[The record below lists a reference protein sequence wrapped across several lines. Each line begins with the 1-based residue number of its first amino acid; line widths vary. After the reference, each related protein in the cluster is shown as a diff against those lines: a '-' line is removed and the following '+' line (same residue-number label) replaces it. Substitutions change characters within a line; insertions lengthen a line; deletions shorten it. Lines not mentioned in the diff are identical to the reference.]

1 MPTRFFELAGDD
13 ARPALDELAG
23 RARALGASARLLASV
38 DTDGLYLLVV
48 EGDPM
53 PAMPAPDGCRVWTFR
68 EAAR

>member
-1 MPTRFFELAGDD
+1 MATRFFELAGDD
-13 ARPALDELAG
+13 ARPALEQLAARV
-23 RARALGASARLLASV
+23 RASGATARLLASV

-53 PAMPAPDGCRVWTFR
+53 PAVAAPRGCRVWTFR